1 MAADIVESMDI
12 AKIALLAFLA
22 VALLTL
28 VVVFVRN
35 SWAKGFPARRS
46 SSHFDQIY
54 FGAMPPMPKPDR
66 ADQLDEH
73 PDR

>member
-1 MAADIVESMDI
+1 MDI

-22 VALLTL
+22 AALLTL

-35 SWAKGFPARRS
+35 IVAKGFPARQS

-54 FGAMPPMPKPDR
+54 FGAMPPMPRPDH
-66 ADQLDEH
+66 ADQLDEEPH
-73 PDR
+73 R